1 MKICGIEAGGTK
13 FVIGIG
19 DENGNII
26 IKESFPTTNPKETI
40 DLCKAFIIKNKPD
53 LLGIASFGPIDLDRK
68 SLTYGYIT
76 STPKPG
82 WANTA
87 LVSEIRTVFDGPIGF
102 DTDVN
107 GAALGESIWGKGKD
121 VSSCLYL
128 TIGTG
133 IGGGYVENNQC
144 LHGLLH
150 PEMGHILLVQH
161 PEDHFEGI
169 CPFHKNCFE
178 GLASGPAIEARYK
191 MSASLLDPTHIAW
204 EIEAYYIAQ
213 ALVNYILILSPH
225 RILLGGGVMHQEH
238 LFPLI
243 RKQVKALLKNY
254 IQHPLIIDCDESYI
268 TSPGLLDNSGL
279 IGAFALALQESKRL

>member
-13 FVIGIG
+13 FILGIG
-19 DENGNII
+19 DENGTIMVR
-26 IKESFPTTNPKETI
+26 ESFPTTSPFETI
-40 DLCKAFIIKNKPD
+40 ALCKSFITKHKPD
-53 LLGIASFGPIDLDRK
+53 VLGIASFGPIDLDKK
-68 SLTYGYIT
+68 SLTYGNIT

-82 WANTA
+82 WANTP
-87 LVSEIRTVFDGPIGF
+87 LVSELRKVFKGPIGF

-121 VSSCLYL
+121 VASCLYL

-150 PEMGHILLVQH
+150 PEMGHILLTQH
-161 PEDHFEGI
+161 PDDHFEGI

-191 MSASLLDPTHIAW
+191 QKASSLDQNHIAW

-213 ALVNYILILSPH
+213 ALVNYILILSPN
-225 RILLGGGVMHQEH
+225 RILLGGGVMHQKH

-243 RKQVKALLKNY
+243 RKQVRELLKDY
-254 IQHPLIIDCDESYI
+254 IQHPFILNLDESYI
-268 TSPGLLDNSGL
+268 TYPGLLDDSGL
-279 IGAFALALQESKRL
+279 LGAFALALQESKRI

>member
-19 DENGNII
+19 NENGEII
-26 IKESFPTTNPKETI
+26 VRESYPTLTPKETI
-40 DLCKAFIIKNKPD
+40 NQCKEFILKHQPD
-53 LLGIASFGPIDLDRK
+53 AVGIASFGPINLDRK
-68 SLTYGYIT
+68 SEEYGYIT

-87 LVSEIRTVFDGPIGF
+87 LVSEIQSIFDGPIGF

-121 VSSCLYL
+121 VTSCLYL

-150 PEMGHILLVQH
+150 PEMGHILIQRH
-161 PEDHFEGI
+161 PDDNFEGV
-169 CPFHKNCFE
+169 CPYHGSCFE
-178 GLASGPAIEARYK
+178 GLASGPSIEARYQT
-191 MSASLLDPTHIAW
+191 SANNLPIDHIAW
-204 EIEAYYIAQ
+204 IIEANYIAQ
-213 ALVNYILILSPH
+213 ALVNYILILSPK
-225 RILLGGGVMHQEH
+225 IIVLGGGIMHQTH
-238 LFPLI
+238 LFPMI
-243 RKQVKALLKNY
+243 RQEVKLLLKNY
-254 IQHPLIIDCDESYI
+254 IQHPYILDCDENYI
-268 TSPGLLDNSGL
+268 TNPGLGDNSGL
-279 IGAFALALQESKRL
+279 LGAFALAMLELNK

>member
-19 DENGNII
+19 NENGEII
-26 IKESFPTTNPKETI
+26 VRESYPTLTPKETI
-40 DLCKAFIIKNKPD
+40 NQCKEFILKHQPD
-53 LLGIASFGPIDLDRK
+53 AVGIASFGPINLDRK
-68 SLTYGYIT
+68 SEKYGYIT

-87 LVSEIRTVFDGPIGF
+87 LVSEIQSIFDGPIGF

-121 VSSCLYL
+121 VTSCLYL

-150 PEMGHILLVQH
+150 PEMGHILIQRH
-161 PEDHFEGI
+161 PDDNFEGV
-169 CPFHKNCFE
+169 CPYHGSCFE
-178 GLASGPAIEARYK
+178 GLASGPSIEARYQT
-191 MSASLLDPTHIAW
+191 SANNLPIDHIAW
-204 EIEAYYIAQ
+204 KIEANYIAQ
-213 ALVNYILILSPH
+213 ALVNYILILSPK
-225 RILLGGGVMHQEH
+225 IIVLGGGIMHQTH
-238 LFPLI
+238 LFPMI
-243 RKQVKALLKNY
+243 RQEVKLLLKNY
-254 IQHPLIIDCDESYI
+254 IQHPYILDCDENYI
-268 TSPGLLDNSGL
+268 TNPGLGDNSGL
-279 IGAFALALQESKRL
+279 LGAFALAMLELNK

>member
-19 DENGNII
+19 NENGEII
-26 IKESFPTTNPKETI
+26 VRESYPTLTPKETI
-40 DLCKAFIIKNKPD
+40 NQCKEFILKHQPD
-53 LLGIASFGPIDLDRK
+53 AVGIASFGPINLDRK
-68 SLTYGYIT
+68 SEKYGYIT

-87 LVSEIRTVFDGPIGF
+87 LVSEIQSIFDGPIGF

-121 VSSCLYL
+121 VTSCLYL

-150 PEMGHILLVQH
+150 PEMGHILIQRH
-161 PEDHFEGI
+161 PDDNFEGV
-169 CPFHKNCFE
+169 CPYHGSCFE
-178 GLASGPAIEARYK
+178 GLASGPSIEARYQT
-191 MSASLLDPTHIAW
+191 SANNLPIDHNAW
-204 EIEAYYIAQ
+204 KIEANYIAQ
-213 ALVNYILILSPH
+213 ALVNYILILSPK
-225 RILLGGGVMHQEH
+225 IIVLGGGIMHQTH
-238 LFPLI
+238 LFPMI
-243 RKQVKALLKNY
+243 RQEVKLLLKNY
-254 IQHPLIIDCDESYI
+254 IQHPYILDCDENYI
-268 TSPGLLDNSGL
+268 TNPGLGDNSGL
-279 IGAFALALQESKRL
+279 LGAFALAMLELNK

>member
-19 DENGNII
+19 NENGEII
-26 IKESFPTTNPKETI
+26 IRETYPTLTPKETI
-40 DLCKAFIIKNKPD
+40 DQCKAFILKHQPD
-53 LLGIASFGPIDLDRK
+53 AVGIASFGPINLDRK
-68 SLTYGYIT
+68 SETYGYIT

-87 LVSEIRTVFDGPIGF
+87 LVSEIQSIFKGPIGF

-121 VSSCLYL
+121 VTSCLYL

-150 PEMGHILLVQH
+150 PEMGHILIQRH
-161 PEDHFEGI
+161 PEDTYAGI
-169 CPFHKNCFE
+169 CPYHGSCFE
-178 GLASGPAIEARYK
+178 GLASGPSIEARYQT
-191 MSASLLDPTHIAW
+191 SANNLPSDHFAW
-204 EIEAYYIAQ
+204 KIEANYIAQ
-213 ALVNYILILSPH
+213 ALVNYILILSPKK
-225 RILLGGGVMHQEH
+225 IVLGGGIMHQSH
-238 LFPLI
+238 LFPMI
-243 RKQVKALLKNY
+243 RNEVKLLLKNY
-254 IQHPLIIDCDESYI
+254 IQHPYILECDENYI
-268 TSPGLLDNSGL
+268 TSPGLGDNSGL
-279 IGAFALALQESKRL
+279 LGAFALAILEHKK